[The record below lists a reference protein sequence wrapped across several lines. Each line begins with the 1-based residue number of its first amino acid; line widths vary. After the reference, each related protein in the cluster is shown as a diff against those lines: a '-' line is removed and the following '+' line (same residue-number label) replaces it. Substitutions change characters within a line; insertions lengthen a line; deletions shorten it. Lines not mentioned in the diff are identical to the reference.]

1 MDSLL
6 KIASPQTKAD
16 YSDIGLETIN
26 ILVSYCI
33 GAESLGGERLPLD
46 TVAGWKSDYGKSST

>member
-46 TVAGWKSDYGKSST
+46 TVAG